1 MKWINTLTGFI
12 LLLSTMRYV
21 SLVALTFL
29 AFAFESAATPVLTLD
44 KDLNNSSLS
53 ERSMNDMQDGIVPF
67 QKRVLITTPSPI
79 TFSSIGRKS
88 RMNKV
93 VKSSSLST
101 TTNTN
106 TNTIRTNGI
115 GSGVVTRNQN
125 LAVGN
130 LRGQPITTNRRIT
143 RTQNS
148 STSSTTTTRKA
159 SSSSAATTTTT
170 TRNGGSPL
178 QSITTVN
185 TPINIGINT
194 QVL

>member
-1 MKWINTLTGFI
+1 
-12 LLLSTMRYV
+12 MRYV
-21 SLVALTFL
+21 SIVTLTFL
-29 AFAFESAATPVLTLD
+29 AFAFESAATPVLTHD
-44 KDLNNSSLS
+44 KDVDNSILY
-53 ERSMNDMQDGIVPF
+53 ERGMNDMQDGIVPF

-88 RMNKV
+88 KMNKV
-93 VKSSSLST
+93 VRSSSSST

-106 TNTIRTNGI
+106 TNTNTIRTDGI

-148 STSSTTTTRKA
+148 SSSSTTTTRKT
-159 SSSSAATTTTT
+159 SSSSATTTT
-170 TRNGGSPL
+170 TRNGRVPI
-178 QSITTVN
+178 QSTTTLN
-185 TPINIGINT
+185 QPINIGINT